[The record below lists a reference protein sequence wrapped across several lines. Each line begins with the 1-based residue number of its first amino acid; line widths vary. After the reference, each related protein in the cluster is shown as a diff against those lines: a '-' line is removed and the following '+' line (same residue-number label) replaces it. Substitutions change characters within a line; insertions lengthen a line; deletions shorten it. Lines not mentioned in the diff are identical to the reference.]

1 MPKIAPISYKKLAKI
16 FELDGFKLH
25 RQKGSHLIYVKEGI
39 SRPVIIPMYDRIPVF
54 VVKNNLRT
62 AKISR
67 ERYFEL
73 LGEI

>member
-1 MPKIAPISYKKLAKI
+1 MPQIAPISYRKLAKV
-16 FELDGFKLH
+16 FELDGFKLD

-39 SRPVIIPMYDRIPVF
+39 PRPVIIPMYDRIPVF

-73 LGEI
+73 LGKI

>member
-1 MPKIAPISYKKLAKI
+1 MPQIAPISYRKLAKV
-16 FELDGFKLH
+16 FELDGFKLD

-39 SRPVIIPMYDRIPVF
+39 PRPVIIPMYGRIPVF

-73 LGEI
+73 LGKI